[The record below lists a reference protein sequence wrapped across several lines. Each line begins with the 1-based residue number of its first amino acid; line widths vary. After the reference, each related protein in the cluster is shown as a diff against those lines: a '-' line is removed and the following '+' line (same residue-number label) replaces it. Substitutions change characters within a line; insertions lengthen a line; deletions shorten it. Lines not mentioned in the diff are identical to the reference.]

1 MGMAGSPEAL
11 IPVFKLDRVL
21 NQGMKL
27 TNAST
32 FFETDELRRPEWKTR
47 HHAWENR

>member
-11 IPVFKLDRVL
+11 IPAFKLDRVL

-32 FFETDELRRPEWKTR
+32 FFGTDELQRPERQTR
-47 HHAWENR
+47 HYAWEYR